1 MTDIGDNWM
10 NLLYQRKVHFPFP
23 TTLFLQRST
32 KNIKRLVFGI
42 SPEFPFP
49 FGPIKHGPDVA
60 KCCDLKQSLSV
71 IQCVP

>member
-1 MTDIGDNWM
+1 MDEFIISKKGPLSFSN
-10 NLLYQRKVHFPFP
+10 YYIPSKV
-23 TTLFLQRST
+23 T

-60 KCCDLKQSLSV
+60 NCCDLKQSLSV
-71 IQCVP
+71 IQCVPM